1 MGGAGC
7 RAATRRRRAT
17 PGGGPV
23 QEVAQYLGNT
33 PAVARSSYIDPRVIQ
48 RYEDGETIQRTLGQ
62 LGAHSGFGDLATE
75 GRPEAA
81 VLRLLRE

>member
-1 MGGAGC
+1 M
-7 RAATRRRRAT
+7 
-17 PGGGPV
+17 V

-48 RYEDGETIQRTLGQ
+48 RYEDGETIQCTLGQ